1 LKSCPQCHSLDIRQ
15 MSSVLARLLIS
26 VYIFLIFLFFSG
38 SVDRLQAILACIPIV
53 IPYHNKCF
61 NCNRSYFKLV
71 PQWDMASLI
80 GNRINII
87 KYLFGILPSMV
98 TITLL
103 INFFPYTGLGRIIDI
118 PIILI
123 INSTVIIVAISLTR
137 NLKFATKSL
146 VWMALFLLTV
156 FISIYLYSQEDG
168 SSVVQQI
175 LEKINN

>member
-1 LKSCPQCHSLDIRQ
+1 

-26 VYIFLIFLFFSG
+26 VYLFLIFLFFSG
-38 SVDRLQAILACIPIV
+38 SVDPLQAILAFIPIV

-61 NCNRSYFKLV
+61 NCNHSYFKLV
-71 PQWDMASLI
+71 PQWGMTSLI
-80 GNRINII
+80 GSNTKQI
-87 KYLFGILPSMV
+87 KYLFGILPSML

-118 PIILI
+118 PVILI
-123 INSTVIIVAISLTR
+123 INSTLIIGAISLTR

-168 SSVVQQI
+168 SSVLQQL